1 VTLLFVRH
9 GESTWNVEGRFQGR
23 QDPPLSPLGEQQARA
38 VAERLAREGR
48 TRSIV
53 SSPQRRARATA
64 EAIATCCKLDVVCDE
79 RLVEIAHGEWE
90 GLLRAQVAQRWPDW
104 LERWRD
110 EPQSV
115 QFPGGESLAQ
125 VRTRFLSFID
135 DAPRFGSPLVVCT
148 HDVII
153 RLAVLWASG
162 DPIERFAGLKS
173 DNAAVTEIELSDG
186 RPALVRQNDV
196 AHLGELRS
204 DLAGQAL

>member
-1 VTLLFVRH
+1 VRLLFVRH

-23 QDPPLSPLGEQQARA
+23 QDPPLSPLGEMQARA
-38 VAERLAREGR
+38 VAERLAREGHM
-48 TRSIV
+48 RSII

-64 EAIATCCKLDVVCDE
+64 QTIATRCKLEVVCDE

-115 QFPGGESLAQ
+115 QFPGGESLSQ
-125 VRTRFLSFID
+125 VRTRFLSFIG
-135 DAPRFGSPLVVCT
+135 DASGFGSPLIVCT

-153 RLAVLWASG
+153 RLAVLWACG
-162 DPIERFAGLKS
+162 EPVERFTGLKS
-173 DNAAVTEIELSDG
+173 DNAGVTEIDLTDG
-186 RPALVRQNDV
+186 QPTLVRQNDV